1 VRCEDRKGLIP
12 SDHSNF
18 HIQPFRQFVWDGVG
32 VRFGAGAADDNFDS
46 ITNGIDEAAITGR
59 ECDSQQVGFAR
70 FTEG

>member
-1 VRCEDRKGLIP
+1 M
-12 SDHSNF
+12 
-18 HIQPFRQFVWDGVG
+18 G
-32 VRFGAGAADDNFDS
+32 VRFGAGAADDDFYS